1 MHPVEQPPHRAIE
14 PRAMQ
19 STVYT
24 YTYIIRERDGER
36 EREREGGGGG
46 GGGEGE
52 RGKGERVVG
61 KSGQRRRWSIA
72 VALQC
77 MCIDS
82 IVSMVCACSC
92 VY

>member
-1 MHPVEQPPHRAIE
+1 MHSVEQSPHRAIE

-36 EREREGGGGG
+36 EGERG